1 MTRYDVCVLG
11 SFMKDLVASAERR
24 PMPGETLHGTGF
36 AEFLG
41 GKGVNQAIAA
51 ARMGARTAIVGTIG
65 DDRYGEEFLE
75 LLKTDGVDTDWVV
88 RHPELGTGV
97 GLPLVLPDG
106 SNSIIIVSRANAAI
120 TPADVEAASS
130 VLTSSAVLSVQLEL
144 PVEASRAALRL
155 ASAAGVTTILTP
167 APAGPVDGSLAAYVD
182 ILVPNE
188 VEAAAL
194 TGLDCTD
201 ESQLPAI
208 AHRLADD
215 WNLRG
220 CVITL
225 GSRGA
230 YVLDRTSGTTT
241 RTGIDS
247 GRDPDS
253 PTGID
258 SGRDPRSPTGIGSGR
273 DPRSPSRAGTE
284 IRVRAHS
291 VDTVDT
297 VGAGDAFCGSLAA
310 SLAAG
315 ASLADAVRLANAAGA
330 LSTTMH
336 GAATSC
342 PDRSAAQTLLDAQP
356 VELSAFPV
364 TRPPS

>member
-1 MTRYDVCVLG
+1 MTQYDVCVLG

-106 SNSIIIVSRANAAI
+106 SNSIIIVSRANSAI

-144 PVEASRAALRL
+144 PVDASLAALQL

-167 APAGPVDGSLAAYVD
+167 APAGPVDSSLAAFVD

-194 TGLDCTD
+194 TGLDCDDT
-201 ESQLPAI
+201 QVPVI
-208 AHRLADD
+208 ARRLADD

-225 GSRGA
+225 GTRGA
-230 YVLDRTSGTTT
+230 FVLDRLSG
-241 RTGIDS
+241 I
-247 GRDPDS
+247 
-253 PTGID
+253 
-258 SGRDPRSPTGIGSGR
+258 
-273 DPRSPSRAGTE
+273 E
-284 IRVRAHS
+284 LRVPAHS
-291 VDTVDT
+291 VATVDT

-315 ASLADAVRLANAAGA
+315 AALADAVRLANAAGA

-342 PDRSAAQTLLDAQP
+342 PPLTAAQALLDARP
-356 VELSAFPV
+356 VETSPFPAG
-364 TRPPS
+364 RQSS

>member
-1 MTRYDVCVLG
+1 MRARSEARTRMSRYDVCVLG

-24 PMPGETLHGTGF
+24 PLPGETLHGTGF

-65 DDRYGEEFLE
+65 EDRYGEEFLE

-120 TPADVEAASS
+120 TPAEIEAAAE
-130 VLTSSAVLSVQLEL
+130 VLTAGTVLSVQLEL

-167 APAGPVDGSLAAYVD
+167 APVGPVDATLASYVD

-194 TGLDCTD
+194 TGLDCDD
-201 ESQLPAI
+201 ESQVPVI
-208 AHRLADD
+208 AHKLADE
-215 WNLRG
+215 WELRG
-220 CVITL
+220 CVVTL

-230 YVLDRTSGTTT
+230 FVVDRSTQ
-241 RTGIDS
+241 
-247 GRDPDS
+247 
-253 PTGID
+253 
-258 SGRDPRSPTGIGSGR
+258 
-273 DPRSPSRAGTE
+273 TE
-284 IRVRAHS
+284 VWIEPHRVA
-291 VDTVDT
+291 TVDT

-310 SLAAG
+310 SIARG
-315 ASLADAVRLANAAGA
+315 ADLVDAVRLANAAGA
-330 LSTTMH
+330 LSTTVN
-336 GAATSC
+336 GAADSA
-342 PDRSAAQTLLDAQP
+342 PDRAAALALLDDAA
-356 VELSAFPV
+356 LSM
-364 TRPPS
+364 TPPTS

>member
-1 MTRYDVCVLG
+1 MSKYDVCVLG
-11 SFMKDLVASAERR
+11 SFMKDLVASADRR
-24 PMPGETLHGTGF
+24 PLPGETLHGTGF

-65 DDRYGEEFLE
+65 DDRYGEEFLD
-75 LLKTDGVDTDWVV
+75 LLKADGVDTDWVV

-106 SNSIIIVSRANAAI
+106 SNSIIIVSRANSAI
-120 TPADVEAASS
+120 TPADVEAAADL
-130 VLTSSAVLSVQLEL
+130 LTSSAVLSVQLEL

-155 ASAAGVTTILTP
+155 ASTAGVTTILTP
-167 APAGPVDGSLAAYVD
+167 APVGPVDPSLASFVD

-194 TGLDCTD
+194 TGLDCDD
-201 ESQLPAI
+201 ESQVPAI
-208 AHRLADD
+208 AKRLAGEWD
-215 WNLRG
+215 LRG

-230 YVLDRTSGTTT
+230 YVLDLVA
-241 RTGIDS
+241 GIE
-247 GRDPDS
+247 
-253 PTGID
+253 
-258 SGRDPRSPTGIGSGR
+258 
-273 DPRSPSRAGTE
+273 A
-284 IRVRAHS
+284 RVPAHR
-291 VDTVDT
+291 VATVDT

-315 ASLADAVRLANAAGA
+315 ATLADAVRLANAAGA
-330 LSTTMH
+330 LSTTVN
-336 GAATSC
+336 GAAASA
-342 PDRSAAQTLLDAQP
+342 PDRSTAQALLDAQP
-356 VELSAFPV
+356 FDQSPFPV
-364 TRPPS
+364 GPPPP

>member
-1 MTRYDVCVLG
+1 MTATAQYDVCVLG

-24 PMPGETLHGTGF
+24 PLPGETLHGTGF

-51 ARMGARTAIVGTIG
+51 ARMGARTAIVGTVG

-75 LLKTDGVDTDWVV
+75 LLTSDGVETGWVV

-120 TPADVEAASS
+120 TPADVEAAAE
-130 VLTSSAVLSVQLEL
+130 VLTASAVLSVQLEL
-144 PVEASRAALRL
+144 PVAASRAALRL
-155 ASAAGVTTILTP
+155 ASEAGATTILTP
-167 APAGPVDGSLAAYVD
+167 APVGPVDPSLAAFVD

-194 TGLDCTD
+194 TGLDCDD
-201 ESQLPAI
+201 ESQWSTI
-208 AHRLADD
+208 ARQLSDQWD
-215 WNLRG
+215 LRG
-220 CVITL
+220 CIITL

-230 YVLDRTSGTTT
+230 FVLDRSG
-241 RTGIDS
+241 S
-247 GRDPDS
+247 S
-253 PTGID
+253 
-258 SGRDPRSPTGIGSGR
+258 S
-273 DPRSPSRAGTE
+273 TE
-284 IRVRAHS
+284 IRVEAHQ
-291 VDTVDT
+291 VETIDT

-315 ASLADAVRLANAAGA
+315 ALLPDAVRLANAAGA
-330 LSTTMH
+330 LSTTVS
-336 GAATSC
+336 GAAASA
-342 PDRSAAQTLLDAQP
+342 PDRSAALALLNGSGPHSPDRSPSP
-356 VELSAFPV
+356 VG
-364 TRPPS
+364 PPPA

>member
-1 MTRYDVCVLG
+1 MSRYDVCVLG

-24 PMPGETLHGTGF
+24 PLPGETLHGTGF

-65 DDRYGEEFLE
+65 DDRYGEEFLD
-75 LLKTDGVDTDWVV
+75 LLVADGVDVDWVI

-120 TPADVEAASS
+120 TPADIEAAGD
-130 VLTSSAVLSVQLEL
+130 VLTASRVLSVQLEL

-167 APAGPVDGSLAAYVD
+167 APVGPVDPSLTAYVD

-194 TGLDCTD
+194 TGLDCDD
-201 ESQLPAI
+201 ESQVPMI
-208 AHRLADD
+208 ARKLADEWD
-215 WNLRG
+215 LRG
-220 CVITL
+220 CVVTL

-230 YVLDRTSGTTT
+230 YVLDRH
-241 RTGIDS
+241 
-247 GRDPDS
+247 
-253 PTGID
+253 
-258 SGRDPRSPTGIGSGR
+258 
-273 DPRSPSRAGTE
+273 AGVE
-284 IRVRAHS
+284 LRVPPHRVA
-291 VDTVDT
+291 TVDT

-310 SLAAG
+310 SLAEG
-315 ASLADAVRLANAAGA
+315 ASLTDAVRLANACGA
-330 LSTTMH
+330 LSTTLN
-336 GAATSC
+336 GAAASA
-342 PDRSAAQTLLDAQP
+342 PDRDAALALLASSSDALEIDSQTFAAAPPQP
-356 VELSAFPV
+356 
-364 TRPPS
+364 

>member
-1 MTRYDVCVLG
+1 MSGYDVCVLG

-24 PMPGETLHGTGF
+24 PLPGETLHGTGF

-75 LLKTDGVDTDWVV
+75 LLKADGVDTGWVV

-106 SNSIIIVSRANAAI
+106 SNSIIIVSRANSAI
-120 TPADVEAASS
+120 TPADVEEAAE
-130 VLTSSAVLSVQLEL
+130 VLTASAVLSVQLEL

-167 APAGPVDGSLAAYVD
+167 APVGPVDPSLASYVD

-194 TGLDCTD
+194 TGLDCDD
-201 ESQLPAI
+201 ESQLPKI
-208 AHRLADD
+208 ARKLADEWD
-215 WNLRG
+215 LRG

-225 GSRGA
+225 GARGVF
-230 YVLDRTSGTTT
+230 VLDRTG
-241 RTGIDS
+241 
-247 GRDPDS
+247 
-253 PTGID
+253 
-258 SGRDPRSPTGIGSGR
+258 GSRG
-273 DPRSPSRAGTE
+273 GEE
-284 IRVRAHS
+284 IRTAGHAVA
-291 VDTVDT
+291 TVDT

-310 SLAAG
+310 SLASG
-315 ASLADAVRLANAAGA
+315 AALADAVRLANAAGA
-330 LSTTMH
+330 LSTTVN
-336 GAATSC
+336 GAAASA
-342 PDRSAAQTLLDAQP
+342 PGRSEAQALLDAQP
-356 VELSAFPV
+356 VESSPFPV
-364 TRPPS
+364 GPPPS

>member
-1 MTRYDVCVLG
+1 MTATAQYDVCVLG

-24 PMPGETLHGTGF
+24 PLPGETLHGTGF

-51 ARMGARTAIVGTIG
+51 ARMGARTAIVGTVG

-75 LLKTDGVDTDWVV
+75 LLTSDGVETGWVV

-106 SNSIIIVSRANAAI
+106 NNSIIIVSRANAAI
-120 TPADVEAASS
+120 TPADVEAAAE
-130 VLTSSAVLSVQLEL
+130 VLTASAVLSVQLEL
-144 PVEASRAALRL
+144 PVAASRAALRL
-155 ASAAGVTTILTP
+155 ATEAGAITILTP
-167 APAGPVDGSLAAYVD
+167 APVGPVDPSLAAFVD

-194 TGLDCTD
+194 TGLDCDD
-201 ESQLPAI
+201 ESQLSAI
-208 AHRLADD
+208 AQRLSDQWD
-215 WNLRG
+215 LRG

-230 YVLDRTSGTTT
+230 FVLDRSG
-241 RTGIDS
+241 S
-247 GRDPDS
+247 S
-253 PTGID
+253 
-258 SGRDPRSPTGIGSGR
+258 S
-273 DPRSPSRAGTE
+273 TE
-284 IRVRAHS
+284 IRVEAHQ
-291 VDTVDT
+291 VETIDT

-315 ASLADAVRLANAAGA
+315 ALLPDAVRLANAAGA
-330 LSTTMH
+330 LSTTVS
-336 GAATSC
+336 GAAASA
-342 PDRSAAQTLLDAQP
+342 PDRSAALALLNGSGPQSSDRSPSP
-356 VELSAFPV
+356 VG
-364 TRPPS
+364 PPPA

>member
-1 MTRYDVCVLG
+1 MSKYDVCVLG
-11 SFMKDLVASAERR
+11 SFMKDLVASADRR
-24 PMPGETLHGTGF
+24 PLPGETLHGTGF

-75 LLKTDGVDTDWVV
+75 LLKADGVDTGWVV

-106 SNSIIIVSRANAAI
+106 SNSIIIVSRANSAI
-120 TPADVEAASS
+120 TPADVEAAAD

-144 PVEASRAALRL
+144 PVEASRAALQL
-155 ASAAGVTTILTP
+155 ASTAGVTTILTP
-167 APAGPVDGSLAAYVD
+167 APVGPVDPSLASFVD

-194 TGLDCTD
+194 TGLDCDD
-201 ESQLPAI
+201 ESQVPAI
-208 AHRLADD
+208 AKRLAGEWD
-215 WNLRG
+215 LRG

-230 YVLDRTSGTTT
+230 YVLDLVA
-241 RTGIDS
+241 GIE
-247 GRDPDS
+247 
-253 PTGID
+253 
-258 SGRDPRSPTGIGSGR
+258 
-273 DPRSPSRAGTE
+273 A
-284 IRVRAHS
+284 RVPAHR
-291 VDTVDT
+291 VATVDT

-315 ASLADAVRLANAAGA
+315 ATLADAVRLANAAGA
-330 LSTTMH
+330 LSTTVN
-336 GAATSC
+336 GAAASA
-342 PDRSAAQTLLDAQP
+342 PDRSTAQALLDAQP
-356 VELSAFPV
+356 VDQSPFPV
-364 TRPPS
+364 GTPPP

>member
-1 MTRYDVCVLG
+1 MAASARYDVCVLG

-24 PMPGETLHGTGF
+24 PLPGETLHGTGF

-51 ARMGARTAIVGTIG
+51 ARMGARTAIVGTVG
-65 DDRYGEEFLE
+65 DDRYGEEFLD
-75 LLKTDGVDTDWVV
+75 LLTSDGVETGWVV

-106 SNSIIIVSRANAAI
+106 SNSIVIVSRANAAI
-120 TPADVEAASS
+120 TAADVEAAAE
-130 VLTSSAVLSVQLEL
+130 VLTASAVLSVQLEL
-144 PVEASRAALRL
+144 PVAASRAALRL
-155 ASAAGVTTILTP
+155 ASEAGATTILTP
-167 APAGPVDGSLAAYVD
+167 APVGPVDPALAAFVD

-194 TGLDCTD
+194 TGLDCDD

-208 AHRLADD
+208 ARRLSDQWD
-215 WNLRG
+215 LRG

-230 YVLDRTSGTTT
+230 FILDRSG
-241 RTGIDS
+241 S
-247 GRDPDS
+247 S
-253 PTGID
+253 
-258 SGRDPRSPTGIGSGR
+258 S
-273 DPRSPSRAGTE
+273 AE
-284 IRVRAHS
+284 LRVAAHQ
-291 VDTVDT
+291 VETIDT

-315 ASLADAVRLANAAGA
+315 ALLPDAVRLANAAGA
-330 LSTTMH
+330 LSTTVS
-336 GAATSC
+336 GAAASA
-342 PDRSAAQTLLDAQP
+342 PDRSAALALLNGSDPQP
-356 VELSAFPV
+356 ADRSPFPV
-364 TRPPS
+364 GPPPA

>member
-1 MTRYDVCVLG
+1 VSSRYDVCVLG

-24 PMPGETLHGTGF
+24 PLPGETLHGTGF

-75 LLKTDGVDTDWVV
+75 LLKRDGVDTDWVV

-120 TPADVEAASS
+120 TVADIDAAAA

-144 PVEASRAALRL
+144 PVEASRAALQL

-167 APAGPVDGSLAAYVD
+167 APVGPVDPSLAAFVD

-188 VEAAAL
+188 MEAAAL
-194 TGLDCTD
+194 TGLDCD
-201 ESQLPAI
+201 DSQVPEI
-208 AHRLADD
+208 ARRLADAWD
-215 WNLRG
+215 LRG

-225 GSRGA
+225 GARGA
-230 YVLDRTSGTTT
+230 FVLADGVEMLV
-241 RTGIDS
+241 
-247 GRDPDS
+247 P
-253 PTGID
+253 
-258 SGRDPRSPTGIGSGR
+258 
-273 DPRSPSRAGTE
+273 
-284 IRVRAHS
+284 AHP
-291 VDTVDT
+291 VATVDT

-315 ASLADAVRLANAAGA
+315 AGLVDAVRLANAAGA
-330 LSTTMH
+330 LSTTIN
-336 GAATSC
+336 GAAA
-342 PDRSAAQTLLDAQP
+342 SAPSRAAAVALLD
-356 VELSAFPV
+356 SAGSERSRFAV
-364 TRPPS
+364 GPPSP

>member
-24 PMPGETLHGTGF
+24 PLPGETLHGTGF

-75 LLKTDGVDTDWVV
+75 LLKTDGVDTDWVL

-106 SNSIIIVSRANAAI
+106 SNSIIIVSRANSAI
-120 TPADVEAASS
+120 TPADVEAASP

-144 PVEASRAALRL
+144 PVEASLAALRL

-167 APAGPVDGSLAAYVD
+167 APAGPVDASLAPFVD

-194 TGLDCTD
+194 TGLDCD
-201 ESQLPAI
+201 DSQVPVI
-208 AHRLADD
+208 ARRLADD

-225 GSRGA
+225 GPRGA
-230 YVLDRTSGTTT
+230 YVLDRLA
-241 RTGIDS
+241 GI
-247 GRDPDS
+247 
-253 PTGID
+253 
-258 SGRDPRSPTGIGSGR
+258 
-273 DPRSPSRAGTE
+273 E
-284 IRVRAHS
+284 LRVPAHP
-291 VDTVDT
+291 VATVDT

-310 SLAAG
+310 SLAIG
-315 ASLADAVRLANAAGA
+315 TTLADAVRLANAAGA
-330 LSTTMH
+330 LSTTMN

-342 PDRSAAQTLLDAQP
+342 PDRSAALALLD
-356 VELSAFPV
+356 S
-364 TRPPS
+364 

>member
-1 MTRYDVCVLG
+1 MSRYDVCVLG

-24 PMPGETLHGTGF
+24 PLPGETLHGTGF

-75 LLKTDGVDTDWVV
+75 LLKTDGVDTGWVV

-120 TPADVEAASS
+120 TPDDIEAAGE
-130 VLTSSAVLSVQLEL
+130 VLTGSRVLSVQLEL

-155 ASAAGVTTILTP
+155 ASTAGVTTVLTP
-167 APAGPVDGSLAAYVD
+167 APVGPVDPSLAEFVD

-194 TGLDCTD
+194 TGLDCD
-201 ESQLPAI
+201 DSQVAVI
-208 AHRLADD
+208 ARKLADEWD
-215 WNLRG
+215 LRG
-220 CVITL
+220 CVVTL

-230 YVLDRTSGTTT
+230 FVLDRS
-241 RTGIDS
+241 
-247 GRDPDS
+247 
-253 PTGID
+253 
-258 SGRDPRSPTGIGSGR
+258 
-273 DPRSPSRAGTE
+273 AE
-284 IRVRAHS
+284 LEVRVPAYK
-291 VDTVDT
+291 VATVDT

-310 SLAAG
+310 SLAEGAG
-315 ASLADAVRLANAAGA
+315 LADAVRLANAAGA
-330 LSTTMH
+330 LSTTVD
-336 GAATSC
+336 GAAASA
-342 PDRSAAQTLLDAQP
+342 PDRAAALALLDAGVDAGVDAEVP
-356 VELSAFPV
+356 EPADASRFPV
-364 TRPPS
+364 GPPPS

>member
-1 MTRYDVCVLG
+1 MSSYDVCVLG

-24 PMPGETLHGTGF
+24 PLPGETLHGTGF

-65 DDRYGEEFLE
+65 EDRYGEEFLE
-75 LLKTDGVDTDWVV
+75 LLESDGVDTAWVV

-106 SNSIIIVSRANAAI
+106 GNSIIIVSRANAAI
-120 TPADVEAASS
+120 TPDHVEAASD
-130 VLTSSAVLSVQLEL
+130 VLTASKVLSVQLEL
-144 PVEASRAALRL
+144 PVEATSAALRL

-167 APAGPVDGSLAAYVD
+167 APVGPIDAGLASYVD

-194 TGLDCTD
+194 TGLNCDD
-201 ESQLPAI
+201 ESQVPAI
-208 AHRLADD
+208 ARKLAEEWD
-215 WNLRG
+215 LRG
-220 CVITL
+220 CVVTL

-230 YVLDRTSGTTT
+230 YVLDR
-241 RTGIDS
+241 
-247 GRDPDS
+247 
-253 PTGID
+253 
-258 SGRDPRSPTGIGSGR
+258 
-273 DPRSPSRAGTE
+273 AGDFE
-284 IRVRAHS
+284 ERVAAHR
-291 VDTVDT
+291 VATVDT

-315 ASLADAVRLANAAGA
+315 AELVDAVRLANAAGA
-330 LSTTMH
+330 LSTTVN
-336 GAATSC
+336 GAADSA
-342 PDRSAAQTLLDAQP
+342 PDRAAALALLDGAASS
-356 VELSAFPV
+356 VG
-364 TRPPS
+364 PPPT

>member
-24 PMPGETLHGTGF
+24 PLPGETLHGTGF

-75 LLKTDGVDTDWVV
+75 LLKTDGVDTRWVV

-106 SNSIIIVSRANAAI
+106 SNSIIIVSRANSAI
-120 TPADVEAASS
+120 TPADVEAASA
-130 VLTSSAVLSVQLEL
+130 VLTSSKVLSVQLEL
-144 PVEASRAALRL
+144 PVEASRAALQL

-167 APAGPVDGSLAAYVD
+167 APAGPVDAGLAAFVD

-194 TGLDCTD
+194 TGLDCDD
-201 ESQLPAI
+201 ETQVPAI
-208 AHRLADD
+208 ARRLAEEWD
-215 WNLRG
+215 LRG
-220 CVITL
+220 CVVTL

-230 YVLDRTSGTTT
+230 YVLDRQHGV
-241 RTGIDS
+241 
-247 GRDPDS
+247 
-253 PTGID
+253 
-258 SGRDPRSPTGIGSGR
+258 
-273 DPRSPSRAGTE
+273 E
-284 IRVRAHS
+284 VRMPAYS
-291 VDTVDT
+291 VATVDT

-310 SLAAG
+310 SLADG
-315 ASLADAVRLANAAGA
+315 AELVDAVQLANAAGA
-330 LSTTMH
+330 LSTTLD
-336 GAATSC
+336 GAAA
-342 PDRSAAQTLLDAQP
+342 SAPTRAAALALLDAHPVRMSPFQVAQP
-356 VELSAFPV
+356 
-364 TRPPS
+364 PP

>member
-1 MTRYDVCVLG
+1 VSRYDVCVLG
-11 SFMKDLVASAERR
+11 SFMKDLVASADRR
-24 PMPGETLHGTGF
+24 PLPGETLHGTGF

-75 LLKTDGVDTDWVV
+75 LLKSDGVDTGWVV
-88 RHPELGTGV
+88 RHPDLGTGV

-120 TPADVEAASS
+120 TSAEVEAAAE
-130 VLTSSAVLSVQLEL
+130 VLTSSTVLSVQLEL
-144 PVEASRAALRL
+144 PVAASRAALQL
-155 ASAAGVTTILTP
+155 ASAAGATTILTP
-167 APAGPVDGSLAAYVD
+167 APVGPVDPSLASFVD

-194 TGLDCTD
+194 TGMDCDD
-201 ESQLPAI
+201 ESQVPAI
-208 AHRLADD
+208 ARRLAAEWD
-215 WNLRG
+215 LRG

-230 YVLDRTSGTTT
+230 FVLDRA
-241 RTGIDS
+241 
-247 GRDPDS
+247 
-253 PTGID
+253 
-258 SGRDPRSPTGIGSGR
+258 
-273 DPRSPSRAGTE
+273 AGKE
-284 IRVRAHS
+284 IRIPAHR
-291 VDTVDT
+291 VATVDT

-315 ASLADAVRLANAAGA
+315 AELVDAVRLANAAGA
-330 LSTTMH
+330 LSTMVN
-336 GAATSC
+336 GAADSA
-342 PDRSAAQTLLDAQP
+342 PDRAAALALLDGAGP
-356 VELSAFPV
+356 RPPERSTFPV
-364 TRPPS
+364 GPATS